1 MSKRHPNL
9 TILLTLALL
18 LTAPASSHAADT
30 GGASADGSN
39 YQLSGP
45 FLDYW
50 VNNGGLDRF
59 GYPLTDVQHD
69 PALDLDVQYVERG
82 RLELHHTDAG
92 DVVMLGRVGA
102 ELIAVE
108 HCSFPPAVTDEGSYF
123 AETGYRVPPVFFA
136 YWQNRGGLASYG
148 YPLSPAYTNSSGML
162 VQWFERAEFELHP
175 ENAGTPYNVELTA
188 LGRDLLDRRAA
199 LMPYLRVDGDKLVFG
214 PNDAPMLLKG
224 VNYSPSQHPW
234 RLWQEWDEPTVA
246 RDFALM
252 HDLGSNTV
260 RIFVTVGD
268 WQQGYF
274 TRPRMERLLQIAS
287 SYGIRP
293 IVSLFDSYR
302 KYPTP
307 GWDNW
312 PTNDS
317 DPAAQMERDYLN
329 AVVGPYALDTRILAW
344 DLCNEI
350 DYVVPYSEWVWK
362 DHAANRLAWL
372 GRIAAYVRTI
382 DRAHPL
388 TVGLTTHYGLNQPVP
403 AAQGVGGIVDYVSFH
418 YYEHNYYDRDLTSL
432 LTEMRGYTDKPLLV
446 EEIGHP
452 SGGTDLPHA
461 TEDLQRAFFARMIPE
476 ANDSAGALA
485 WSLLDWPALAGSEA
499 HFGLYHADYTPK
511 PAAAV
516 FRDAMQVAPFPVTNP
531 SSGVPLFCAQP

>member
-9 TILLTLALL
+9 TLLLTLALL
-18 LTAPASSHAADT
+18 LASPAVSRADDK
-30 GGASADGSN
+30 GGASFAGTG

-45 FLDYW
+45 FLSYW
-50 VNNGGLDRF
+50 IANGGLDRF
-59 GYPLTDVQHD
+59 GYPLTDVMHD

-82 RLELHHTDAG
+82 RLELHHAAGG

-102 ELIAVE
+102 ELIAAE
-108 HCSFPPAVTDEGSYF
+108 HCAFPPATSGVGNYF

-136 YWQNRGGLASYG
+136 YWQKRGGLASYG
-148 YPLSPAYTNSSGML
+148 YPLSPTYQANGML
-162 VQWFERAEFELHP
+162 VQWFERARFELHP

-188 LGRDLLDRRAA
+188 LGRNLLDRRAA
-199 LMPYLRVDGDKLVFG
+199 LLPYLRVVGDRLVFG
-214 PNDAPMLLKG
+214 PDDKPLLLKG
-224 VNYSPSQHPW
+224 VNYSPSAHPW
-234 RLWQEWDEPTVA
+234 RLWQEWDEPTVVK
-246 RDFALM
+246 DFALM

-260 RIFVTVGD
+260 RIFVTVDD
-268 WQQGYF
+268 WQHGYF

-287 SYGIRP
+287 GYGIRP

-302 KYPTP
+302 KYPAP

-312 PTNDS
+312 PTSDS
-317 DPAAQMERDYLN
+317 DPAAPMEHDYLS

-344 DLCNEI
+344 DICNEV
-350 DYVVPYSEWVWK
+350 DYVIPYAEWVWK
-362 DHAANRLAWL
+362 EHAANRLAWL
-372 GRIAAYVRTI
+372 RRIAAYVRTI

-388 TVGLTTHYGLNQPVP
+388 TVGLTTHYGLNQPVQ
-403 AAQGVGGIVDYVSFH
+403 AADGVGGIVDYVSFH
-418 YYEHNYYDRDLTSL
+418 YYEHNYYDRDLASL
-432 LTEMRGYTDKPLLV
+432 LTEMRGYSDKPLLV

-461 TEDLQRAFFARMIPE
+461 SEEQQRAFFARMTPQ
-476 ANDSAGALA
+476 AAQQSAGALA
-485 WSLLDWPALAGSEA
+485 WSLLDWPTLSGSEA
-499 HFGLYHADYTPK
+499 HFGLYRADYTAK

-516 FRDAMQVAPFPVTNP
+516 FRDAMTVEPFPSTNP